1 MVGPLVGN
9 RVFETLGSFPLWIGC
24 FVLGAISAVMML
36 KLKSN
41 QK

>member
-9 RVFETLGSFPLWIGC
+9 RVFETLGSYPLWIGC
-24 FVLGAISAVMML
+24 FALGLISALMML
-36 KLKSN
+36 KLKTK